1 LAADPGAP
9 LGEKGLSDDDK
20 SFAARRADLKTRI
33 DAIDAILPANAEG
46 RRNFFASVYDQA
58 DGDPSAIPWADL
70 KPKDRLVDWLSTHPG
85 SGKTAID
92 VACGLGDNAIALAQ
106 AGYATTA
113 FDLSETAVDWARR
126 RFGDCDVD
134 FRVGDLLA
142 LPARWMGAFD
152 LAHEAYTI
160 QSVPPNLQPQ
170 ISAAVAGLVAKGGRL
185 LVYTRI
191 RPDGAA
197 VSGPPWPIT
206 HLQAEVFSELGLQIE
221 KDAQFDLVRPDRVI
235 PHRFTVWHR

>member
-1 LAADPGAP
+1 
-9 LGEKGLSDDDK
+9 LSDDDK

-33 DAIDAILPANAEG
+33 DAIDATLPGTPDG
-46 RRNFFASVYDQA
+46 RKNFFASVYDQA
-58 DGDPSAIPWADL
+58 GGDPAAIPWADL
-70 KPKDRLVDWLSTHPG
+70 KPKETLLEWLSAHPG
-85 SGKTAID
+85 NGKTAID

-126 RFGDCDVD
+126 RFGDGGID

-142 LPARWMGAFD
+142 LPERWIGAFD
-152 LAHEAYTI
+152 LVHEAYTI

-170 ISAAVAGLVAKGGRL
+170 ISAAIAGLLAKGGRL

-206 HLQAEVFSELGLQIE
+206 LKQAEVFSELGLVME
-221 KDAQFDLVRPDRVI
+221 SDAQFDLVRPDRVI
-235 PHRFTVWHR
+235 PHRFTVWHL